1 MSPVAAGERRE
12 ALDAH
17 DEHRVSAVHERAIDN
32 LRYIRRTMESAGS
45 FTAIPGWGQVVM
57 GTTALIAAAL
67 AWHQTRVEWW
77 LATWL
82 IEAVLSLL
90 VGAWAVGRKA
100 QATGIPLLAGP
111 SRRFAFCFLPPM
123 AAAVVL
129 TFAIYRAGATSLLP
143 GMWLLMFGAGVS
155 SGGVSSI
162 GIVRIM
168 GLSFLLLGALALFAP
183 AALGDLFMAL
193 GFGGL
198 LIGYGLIIAWRYGG

>member
-1 MSPVAAGERRE
+1 MRGEYPERMPPQPYRRSHPSSRHHYGSPRLRAGVLPVAAGDRPE
-12 ALDAH
+12 ALDRH

-82 IEAVLSLL
+82 GEAVLSLL

-129 TFAIYRAGATSLLP
+129 TFAIYR
-143 GMWLLMFGAGVS
+143 
-155 SGGVSSI
+155 
-162 GIVRIM
+162 
-168 GLSFLLLGALALFAP
+168 
-183 AALGDLFMAL
+183 
-193 GFGGL
+193 
-198 LIGYGLIIAWRYGG
+198 